1 MSVKTKM
8 MYPNQKM
15 ITICDNGAPAK
26 DSKQPY
32 SIIDN
37 EIKFSAMRDLKPT
50 SYIMWEYIC
59 SNQRGFDLLLSRVD
73 VMNQTGISS
82 SSYDSAIKE
91 LKEKNYLI
99 PKKEG
104 SNTFYCFYARPYAS
118 AKQLPTPKVVPF
130 ILPSPASEE
139 EDYKRADVQP
149 LRPQV
154 RERKTLTT
162 DAICSLLAEEC

>member
-26 DSKQPY
+26 DTEQPY

-59 SNQRGFDLLLSRVD
+59 SNQRGFDLLLSRV
-73 VMNQTGISS
+73 M
-82 SSYDSAIKE
+82 
-91 LKEKNYLI
+91 L
-99 PKKEG
+99 
-104 SNTFYCFYARPYAS
+104 
-118 AKQLPTPKVVPF
+118 
-130 ILPSPASEE
+130 
-139 EDYKRADVQP
+139 
-149 LRPQV
+149 
-154 RERKTLTT
+154 
-162 DAICSLLAEEC
+162 